1 MDIVGI
7 TNITDINEITVIL
20 NISNQDILDTG
31 YVLVHGTP
39 CTARSLVSASVY
51 YLLYIIHDN

>member
-20 NISNQDILDTG
+20 NISNHDILDTG
-31 YVLVHGTP
+31 YVLVHSTKS
-39 CTARSLVSASVY
+39 CVSVR
-51 YLLYIIHDN
+51 LLFAVHCS